1 MMYSSSIHS
10 PADSLV
16 LSSSFDSIYSL
27 SPPPTPGGK
36 RSYYPDQLEPMPEFL
51 SSSGS
56 LLSADHIVPTVMSG
70 QDEAREDDERQL
82 AIMARHPIPTF
93 VLNPKSSMSDT
104 KNTKGK
110 IRFDN
115 LDQIP
120 PLPLYESS
128 ITSSHHRMAF
138 EALPRLPSLSDHD
151 NNMAMMNELVLA
163 PEHHKIVA
171 FNDKDDEN
179 NLAATAATAATN
191 KNVKLPPFT
200 RTGMVDRNKYEK
212 IKRNSLVARSA

>member
-1 MMYSSSIHS
+1 
-10 PADSLV
+10 
-16 LSSSFDSIYSL
+16 
-27 SPPPTPGGK
+27 
-36 RSYYPDQLEPMPEFL
+36 
-51 SSSGS
+51 
-56 LLSADHIVPTVMSG
+56 
-70 QDEAREDDERQL
+70 
-82 AIMARHPIPTF
+82 
-93 VLNPKSSMSDT
+93 
-104 KNTKGK
+104 
-110 IRFDN
+110 
-115 LDQIP
+115 
-120 PLPLYESS
+120 
-128 ITSSHHRMAF
+128 MAF

-179 NLAATAATAATN
+179 NLAAAAAAAATAATN